1 MSKIRTAGH
10 VNREIQNKLKPY
22 VPITDVMLNNSSWFE
37 RLYAIKFHGNPVKIE
52 PLTNSTIPNIKEN
65 IKNEF
70 TVFLLKNA
78 KIRVVNP

>member
-1 MSKIRTAGH
+1 
-10 VNREIQNKLKPY
+10 
-22 VPITDVMLNNSSWFE
+22 

-52 PLTNSTIPNIKEN
+52 PLINSIIPNIKEN